1 LVNIQAGARNAH
13 LAARNRHLLKGH
25 AVPSA
30 APRPCSHPGCG
41 VLVRDGTGRC
51 PKHPKKAWVRNRP
64 APIKRLSGRAL
75 QRMREKKKQ
84 ENPLCWMC
92 QEAGLVRL
100 WDVLDHH
107 VPLEEGGTNEESNL
121 RGLCHDCHDAKTERE
136 RQRGLQ
142 RAWSNYRDR

>member
-1 LVNIQAGARNAH
+1 M
-13 LAARNRHLLKGH
+13 
-25 AVPSA
+25 PSA

-51 PKHPKKAWVRNRP
+51 PKHPKKAWARNRP

-92 QEAGLVRL
+92 QEVGLVRL

-107 VPLEEGGTNEESNL
+107 VPLEEGGTNDESNL
-121 RGLCHDCHDAKTERE
+121 RGLCHDCHDAKSERE

>member
-1 LVNIQAGARNAH
+1 
-13 LAARNRHLLKGH
+13 
-25 AVPSA
+25 
-30 APRPCSHPGCG
+30 
-41 VLVRDGTGRC
+41 
-51 PKHPKKAWVRNRP
+51 
-64 APIKRLSGRAL
+64 
-75 QRMREKKKQ
+75 MREKKKQ

-107 VPLEEGGTNEESNL
+107 VSLEEGGTNDESNL
-121 RGLCHDCHDAKTERE
+121 RGLCHDCHDAKSERE